1 MAELFQTEAR
11 ELTGSAN
18 TRRLRRA
25 GKVPAILYG
34 QGKEVVHLS
43 IPESQVNSAIRKNQP
58 YIQLEGAVAE
68 SAQIQELQWDA
79 LGTTVLHVDLTRMD
93 SDATVEVDLSIRLV
107 GDAQDSINQVFRTT
121 AAVVPAM
128 DIPDS
133 LIADISALASG
144 DSLHLGDLELPAG
157 VSLLSD
163 PATVVLTC
171 GGVAAPVKE
180 QVADEVATEQPSDEN
195 DASAEEAVTEETPSE
210 EATTEPESSEPESS
224 EPESSEE
231 ESSEEE
237 SSEEE

>member
-1 MAELFQTEAR
+1 MAELFQTEVR

-43 IPESQVNSAIRKNQP
+43 IPEKQVNSAIRKNQP

-79 LGTTVLHVDLTRMD
+79 LGSTVLHIDLTRMD
-93 SDATVEVDLSIRLV
+93 SDATVEVELSINLV

-128 DIPDS
+128 NIPEF
-133 LIADISALASG
+133 LTADISALASG
-144 DSLHLGDLELPAG
+144 DSLHLGDLELPSG

-163 PATVVLTC
+163 PATVILTC
-171 GGVAAPVKE
+171 GGVTAPAQQ
-180 QVADEVATEQPSDEN
+180 QVADEIATEQPSGEETP
-195 DASAEEAVTEETPSE
+195 AEESDTEEIPSE
-210 EATTEPESSEPESS
+210 EATTEAESN
-224 EPESSEE
+224 EE

-237 SSEEE
+237 E

>member
-58 YIQLEGAVAE
+58 YIQLEGVVAE

-171 GGVAAPVKE
+171 GGVAAPVQE

-195 DASAEEAVTEETPSE
+195 DAPAEEAVTEETPSE

-224 EPESSEE
+224 EEE
-231 ESSEEE
+231 
-237 SSEEE
+237 

>member
-195 DASAEEAVTEETPSE
+195 APAEEAVTEETPSE

-224 EPESSEE
+224 EE

-237 SSEEE
+237 